1 MRDSK
6 ASERSLP
13 YVWPFP
19 VDESESRPTGENVP
33 YEEVTAAARS
43 ISGVVSDIDAHGVA
57 WLEDLLDEPKR
68 EARIVLAVYA
78 GCRTRSEQLTRLLEI
93 QRRDTSRIEFR
104 ILPVTAATGAP
115 ANCLTVIPRDER
127 NPVCLFGG
135 TPNFGISRYEPTQ
148 FNVAFRAE
156 LELIDEWYSWF
167 DRTRLRAAPLTE
179 RTTNIPSLIPA
190 TGSTEAANQWRDY
203 CKVCADEE
211 QEEETQQAESSATL
225 VQNIEASIQ
234 TSVSNQPT
242 RQSTSASSSVSRLM
256 QLVAR
261 VTRLLKKGRLITVV
275 STGAVGP
282 LDIPVSAR
290 FFNQKSEDR
299 DEFVVH
305 RQSFRISAFTEEEQ
319 QQIDTYRNQTR
330 TVMNILGLPFERGL
344 RWMSGKMIPIFKKEL
359 VAVELEAG
367 TVISRLVRM
376 EPETFIKGRRIRIKK
391 ALDRTYRKL
400 GGEGDL
406 PPGKLKEALDQLE
419 KKIQKALDSGI
430 VTPVSFLDV
439 AIDLQRAQAHED
451 PWKQVETLILA
462 LARFPRQNILRPKS
476 FPKLTTEPALINDAM
491 NVQDDAIVT
500 LNESDP
506 VQATRNAKRE
516 LHLLDQIADSDIET
530 PYRCMVYLMIIEG
543 KSDAE
548 IYRRLNTL

>member
-19 VDESESRPTGENVP
+19 VDESGSRPSGETVP
-33 YEEVTAAARS
+33 YEEVVAAASS

-57 WLEDLLDEPKR
+57 WLEKSLRVPKR

-93 QRRDTSRIEFR
+93 QRREATRIEFR
-104 ILPVTAATGAP
+104 ILPVTVATGAP

-135 TPNFGISRYEPTQ
+135 TPNFGISRYDPTQ
-148 FNVAFRAE
+148 FNVAFQAE
-156 LELIDEWYSWF
+156 LELIGEWYSWF
-167 DRTRLRAAPLTE
+167 DRTWLRAAPLTE

-190 TGSTEAANQWRDY
+190 TGSAEAAAQWRDY
-203 CKVCADEE
+203 CKVCANEE
-211 QEEETQQAESSATL
+211 QAEETQQAESSATP
-225 VQNIEASIQ
+225 VQNIEASIH
-234 TSVSNQPT
+234 TSVSDQPT
-242 RQSTSASSSVSRLM
+242 RQSTSASSSVSRLV
-256 QLVAR
+256 QLAAR
-261 VTRLLKKGRLITVV
+261 VTRLLKKGRLTTVV

-319 QQIDTYRNQTR
+319 HQIDAYRNQTR
-330 TVMNILGLPFERGL
+330 TVMNTLGLPFERGL
-344 RWMSGKMIPIFKKEL
+344 RWMPGEMIPIFKKEL
-359 VAVELEAG
+359 VAVEIEAG
-367 TVISRLVRM
+367 ALINQLVRSN
-376 EPETFIKGRRIRIKK
+376 PKTFIERRRMQIEESLK
-391 ALDRTYRKL
+391 RTYKEFRGK
-400 GGEGDL
+400 GDL
-406 PPGKLKEALDQLE
+406 PPNKLNEVLDQLE

-439 AIDLQRAQAHED
+439 AIDLQRPQVHED

-462 LARFPRQNILRPKS
+462 LARFPRQNIVRPKL

-500 LNESDP
+500 LNEADP
-506 VQATRNAKRE
+506 VQATRRAKRE
-516 LHLLDQIADSDIET
+516 LYLLDQIADSDIET
-530 PYRCMVYLMIIEG
+530 PYRCMVYLMIIDG
-543 KSDAE
+543 NSDTE
-548 IYRRLNTL
+548 IYRQLNTL

>member
-19 VDESESRPTGENVP
+19 VDESESRPSGENVP
-33 YEEVTAAARS
+33 YEEVVAAASS
-43 ISGVVSDIDAHGVA
+43 ISGVVSDIDAQGVA
-57 WLEDLLDEPKR
+57 WLEGLLSDPKR

-78 GCRTRSEQLTRLLEI
+78 GCPTRFEHLTRLLEI
-93 QRRDTSRIEFR
+93 QGRAASRIEFR
-104 ILPVTAATGAP
+104 ILPVTVATGAP
-115 ANCLTVIPRDER
+115 ANCLTVVPRDGQ

-135 TPNFGISRYEPTQ
+135 TPNFGISRYDPTQ
-148 FNVAFRAE
+148 FNVAFRAD
-156 LELIDEWYSWF
+156 LELIDEWYGWF
-167 DRTRLRAAPLTE
+167 DRTRIRAAPLTE
-179 RTTNIPSLIPA
+179 RTTKIPSLIPA
-190 TGSTEAANQWRDY
+190 TGSAEAANQWRDY

-211 QEEETQQAESSATL
+211 QEKETQQAESSATP

-242 RQSTSASSSVSRLM
+242 RQSTSASSSVSRFV

-261 VTRLLKKGRLITVV
+261 VTILLKKGRLITAV

-290 FFNQKSEDR
+290 FFNQKSEDWN
-299 DEFVVH
+299 EFVVRH
-305 RQSFRISAFTEEEQ
+305 QSFRVSAFTEDEQ
-319 QQIDTYRNQTR
+319 RQIDAFRNR
-330 TVMNILGLPFERGL
+330 SRIVMNILGLPFERAL
-344 RWMSGKMIPIFKKEL
+344 RWMPHKMIPIFKKEL
-359 VAVELEAG
+359 SAVEKEAG
-367 TVISRLVRM
+367 ALINQLVRSN
-376 EPETFIKGRRIRIKK
+376 PKTFIERRRMQIEESLK
-391 ALDRTYRKL
+391 RTYKEFRGK
-400 GGEGDL
+400 GDL
-406 PPGKLKEALDQLE
+406 PPNKLNEVLDQLE

-439 AIDLQRAQAHED
+439 AIDLQRPQAHED

-462 LARFPRQNILRPKS
+462 LARFPRQNIVRPKL

-500 LNESDP
+500 LNEADL
-506 VQATRNAKRE
+506 VQATRRAKRE
-516 LHLLDQIADSDIET
+516 LGLLDRIVNSDLAVT
-530 PYRCMVYLMIIEG
+530 DRCMVSLMIIDG
-543 KSDAE
+543 KSDTE
-548 IYRRLNTL
+548 IYRLLNTL